1 MAGSRWLSR
10 NSGWLRCDD
19 ASASKLHDI
28 FFQKEKDWHSETLT
42 YVWTFQ
48 KHKEH
53 GRNPVTTIIF
63 SRGKKMGKKQPWHLL
78 LCQNSSTS
86 VEPCYSWM
94 DTLCVWLSQL
104 LCETTK
110 LLKID
115 TMVYKCFW
123 CISFFIWK
131 WQYKCTLQV
140 VCRLSKNAH
149 ETFLSIQQAFHTRKL
164 QLKVL
169 SKYLLNKE
177 LMKEGVNEFISE

>member
-1 MAGSRWLSR
+1 MDFSETERTREKSCHH
-10 NSGWLRCDD
+10 NY
-19 ASASKLHDI
+19 I
-28 FFQKEKDWHSETLT
+28 FKEKKW
-42 YVWTFQ
+42 V
-48 KHKEH
+48 
-53 GRNPVTTIIF
+53 
-63 SRGKKMGKKQPWHLL
+63 KKKPWHLL

-86 VEPCYSWM
+86 VEPCYSRT
-94 DTLCVWLSQL
+94 DTLCVELSQL
-104 LCETTK
+104 PYETPK

-140 VCRLSKNAH
+140 VWRLSKNAH

-169 SKYLLNKE
+169 SKYLLTKE
-177 LMKEGVNEFISE
+177 LMKEGVNEFINE